1 MIQSLEKLPRMSLY
15 ILGLVVMVF
24 VGSAYMTWTLVQGA
38 NAKLSVDGQLAS
50 ANALLQQTRQASDV
64 ESVQA
69 QLAAAQA
76 QLKETSFPQQPPS
89 VELVS
94 LLVSAARD
102 SGVEL
107 GNLQVTAVE
116 QEKVGS
122 GNYNVMRQ
130 RLQVRGSPSQLSGFL
145 GRVEK
150 GGFSA
155 LVMNNLSMAIKGS
168 TWEALIDLYL
178 YSAR

>member
-1 MIQSLEKLPRMSLY
+1 MIQSLEKLPRSSLY
-15 ILGLVVMVF
+15 ILCLVAIVF
-24 VGSAYMTWTLVQGA
+24 VGTAYMTWANVQGA
-38 NAKLSVDGQLAS
+38 NAKLSVDSQFAS

-64 ESVQA
+64 DSIQA

-76 QLKETSFPQQPPS
+76 QLKELSFPQQPPS
-89 VELVS
+89 VELVA
-94 LLVSAARD
+94 LLVSAARA

-130 RLQVRGSPSQLSGFL
+130 RLQARGSPSQLAGFL

-150 GGFSA
+150 GEFFT

-168 TWEALIDLYL
+168 TWEAQIDLYL